1 MFNCTGG
8 CPIVFN
14 CGKKVWKQIPAITK
28 SQKVKKPYE
37 RKKCKNLRKPQQPHH
52 LLPSYFSYYSMNTSA
67 SSFHIFFLFFVGM
80 IGVNLFNPFSVSL
93 GHQNKNWSCL
103 ARAFGSNM
111 PLVVLNHPCK
121 FQEFALTGIDAHFG
135 QNWPRYVV
143 RQLIQ
148 QLILTSTL
156 K

>member
-1 MFNCTGG
+1 MFSC
-8 CPIVFN
+8 VYLR
-14 CGKKVWKQIPAITK
+14 KKAWKQTPAINK
-28 SQKVKKPYE
+28 SQKSKETFWKNE
-37 RKKCKNLRKPQQPHH
+37 KCKTLGKPQQPHH

-67 SSFHIFFLFFVGM
+67 SSFHIFFLFFVDM

-111 PLVVLNHPCK
+111 PLVVLNHLCK
-121 FQEFALTGIDAHFG
+121 FLEFALTGIDAHFG